1 MNGQCIKNQLCLFS
15 VRVAETEQGGDWVK
29 GSLASKDQ
37 RVIAGMESLGRG
49 QPAERFAC
57 TVRSPGTYSA
67 MLLRGNS
74 CRSPSIWQQGRLRHS
89 PALSSWHTLLD
100 SSCVHNRTP
109 VFLAGCLPPRI
120 GRTDVRWSRIR
131 FNGSEPRVVG
141 SSRGLFPV

>member
-1 MNGQCIKNQLCLFS
+1 MHKKSICLFS
-15 VRVAETEQGGDWVK
+15 VRVAETEQGGHWVK

-74 CRSPSIWQQGRLRHS
+74 CRSPSIWQQGRLRQS
-89 PALSSWHTLLD
+89 PALSLRGTLFLTVAVSTIERQCSWQAAFHH
-100 SSCVHNRTP
+100 V
-109 VFLAGCLPPRI
+109 
-120 GRTDVRWSRIR
+120 
-131 FNGSEPRVVG
+131 
-141 SSRGLFPV
+141 